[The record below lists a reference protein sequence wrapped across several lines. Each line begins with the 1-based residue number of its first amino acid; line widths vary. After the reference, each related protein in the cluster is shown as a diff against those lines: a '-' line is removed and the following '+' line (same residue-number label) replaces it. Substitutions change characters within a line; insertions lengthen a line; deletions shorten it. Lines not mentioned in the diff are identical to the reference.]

1 MKLLD
6 LLFGCTHKHY
16 TFPMSA
22 RAGNLRPAAAKLTG
36 AYVVC
41 LECGKEFPYDWK
53 QMRRIPQARG
63 GSASVAGSS
72 ETVIRAA

>member
-22 RAGNLRPAAAKLTG
+22 RAGRLRPEAARMTG

-41 LECGKEFPYDWK
+41 LKCGKEFPYDWE
-53 QMRRIPQARG
+53 QMRVISPAKDGSATVARG
-63 GSASVAGSS
+63 S
-72 ETVIRAA
+72 ETVTRAA